1 MTRKS
6 RVAYA
11 FIHIFHGRAT
21 LEGNRDTYYGV
32 VAYDKKSREIPSSV
46 NCCFNG
52 DYYQTDQIV
61 TLAQAL

>member
-11 FIHIFHGRAT
+11 FINVFRSRANS
-21 LEGNRDTYYGV
+21 ETYYGV
-32 VAYDKKSREIPSSV
+32 IAYDKKQREIPSSV

-52 DYYQTDQIV
+52 DYYRTEQIV
-61 TLAQAL
+61 TLAKAL